1 MTIMTEQTPESTA
14 PALVC
19 IKCQL
24 LLATRKVEATY
35 LGSSFP
41 VELLRCPSC
50 GYTYVPE
57 ALAAGKMQQVEQ
69 ALEDK

>member
-1 MTIMTEQTPESTA
+1 MSTMTEQTPESKV
-14 PALVC
+14 PELVC

-24 LLATRKVEATY
+24 PLETRKVDASY

-41 VELLRCPSC
+41 VELLRCPAC